1 MRSIGRPALRIRSVS
16 HGARNAAHGI
26 QNVRRAAEPRAGRS
40 EPSLVGV
47 QGAAVDDFASS
58 VLGLAFVLKLPSAR
72 LDVGTPLLSPED
84 GGLPF
89 SRGIEKPQNTKGDNI
104 NRNRNGYGHF
114 ASFVQSLNRYSSSS
128 SANLQRAESNR
139 GLKSAEW
146 GNPPFPLR
154 RLMPARFT
162 PGVGP
167 VGRLLPTSVNSHAG
181 LSPAKAHAGAPPSR
195 SRTPR
200 VSKRSAA
207 LIARAAGGSEGA
219 KRRTSFIRRG
229 AALVPNV

>member
-1 MRSIGRPALRIRSVS
+1 M
-16 HGARNAAHGI
+16 
-26 QNVRRAAEPRAGRS
+26 
-40 EPSLVGV
+40 V

-89 SRGIEKPQNTKGDNI
+89 SHGIEKLQNTKGDNI

-114 ASFVQSLNRYSSSS
+114 ASFVQSLILIKFICKST
-128 SANLQRAESNR
+128 AGNR

-146 GNPPFPLR
+146 GDPPFPLR
-154 RLMPARFT
+154 RFMPARFT

-219 KRRTSFIRRG
+219 KRRTSSIRRG